1 MRVAVDVLG
10 SVREPYFEV
19 HHEHVVGMQ
28 LRPGFIEMGLRSSEM
43 TMVMLEAGEIGLC
56 PSHMQQWVGTA
67 ADLERLSLGISD
79 DALMAICDGMSG
91 EVELLHE
98 AKSFCLRRDLA
109 LTEDAT

>member
-1 MRVAVDVLG
+1 LEDNYGVKKMRVAVDVLG

-28 LRPGFIEMGLRSSEM
+28 LRPSFIEMGL
-43 TMVMLEAGEIGLC
+43 
-56 PSHMQQWVGTA
+56 
-67 ADLERLSLGISD
+67 RLSLGISD

-91 EVELLHE
+91 EVELRHE